1 LAVFVFWQSLVQ
13 IEKEKSMGIYEDNLA
28 ANREYVE
35 QFNLGHL
42 PMPPSKK
49 LAVVACMDARL
60 TVEKVLGLSTG
71 EAHIIRNAGGLVTDD
86 ALRSLIISSH
96 LLGTRTYYV
105 IHHTDCG
112 MLTFTDEQLREKL
125 KSETGHDAS
134 HLHFHSF
141 SDVEQSVRA
150 QLEKIRNHPF
160 LISGTD
166 IHGFVYDVRSGKLQE
181 VKEQEARAASLSSH

>member
-1 LAVFVFWQSLVQ
+1 
-13 IEKEKSMGIYEDNLA
+13 MGIYEDNLE
-28 ANREYVE
+28 ANRQFVE

-60 TVEKVLGLSTG
+60 TVEKVLGLNTG

-86 ALRSLIISSH
+86 ALRSLIISSY

-105 IHHTDCG
+105 IQHTDCG

-125 KSETGHDAS
+125 KSETGHDVS

-141 SDVEQSVRA
+141 TNVEQSVRN
-150 QLEKIRNHPF
+150 QLEKLRNHPL
-160 LISGTD
+160 LIPGTD
-166 IHGFVYDVRSGKLQE
+166 IHGFIYDVRSGKLQE
-181 VKEQEARAASLSSH
+181 VKEQGARAASLSSH

>member
-1 LAVFVFWQSLVQ
+1 
-13 IEKEKSMGIYEDNLA
+13 MGIYEDNLA
-28 ANREYVE
+28 ANRQYTE

-60 TVEKVLGLSTG
+60 TVEKVLGLNTG

-86 ALRSLIISSH
+86 ALRSLIISSY

-105 IHHTDCG
+105 IQHTDCG

-125 KSETGHDAS
+125 KSETGHDAA

-141 SDVEQSVRA
+141 SNVEQSVQD
-150 QLEKIRNHPF
+150 QLKKLRNHPF
-160 LISGTD
+160 LIPGTD

-181 VKEQEARAASLSSH
+181 VREQEARAASLSSR